1 MLNDYGAGFSAVA
14 SMDLSFVASSGRPE
28 AALCDER
35 ENRVVFDSTGIAE
48 AHAAWRRV
56 LIRQRVSDA
65 RRRLV
70 FAQ

>member
-1 MLNDYGAGFSAVA
+1 M
-14 SMDLSFVASSGRPE
+14 ASSGRPE
-28 AALCDER
+28 AALRDELA
-35 ENRVVFDSTGIAE
+35 NRVAFDSTGIWE
-48 AHAAWRRV
+48 AHTAWRRV